1 MWSVYTKQFEPG
13 AWVVLVFLILSLVLS
28 LFVVSW
34 WSIHEVKLS
43 ISDSALAV
51 VGALLSQ
58 GSPLNFQTAAGR
70 TVVLTTLF
78 LQVLTLA
85 FYTSNLVSALAA
97 GPPLPVFK
105 NLQDIHNEKSF
116 TFGFLRSSSNANDFR
131 LKDEDLVASYT
142 VGMERVLREKYALL
156 ISEVFYALNFGRH
169 CKVFMLPAV
178 YFPNYLSFALP
189 KDSPLV
195 PILNKVVVDILSAG
209 LMRKW
214 WLETYD
220 SNTKCN
226 LLETA
231 PIELKTVLTPFLL
244 LGLSILL
251 VLGVLAGELVVSR
264 RALAKDLV
272 NRQKSVVMHFNF
284 PINPAL
290 APILTLWTTVSST

>member
-1 MWSVYTKQFEPG
+1 MKDGSVT
-13 AWVVLVFLILSLVLS
+13 
-28 LFVVSW
+28 
-34 WSIHEVKLS
+34 
-43 ISDSALAV
+43 
-51 VGALLSQ
+51 
-58 GSPLNFQTAAGR
+58 GSPLNFKTAAGR
-70 TVVLTTLF
+70 TAVLTTLF

-131 LKDEDLVASYT
+131 VGLSLLLSRPDSQSPLYQSVWRRLKDEDLVASYT
-142 VGMERVLREKYALL
+142 DGMERVLREKYALL

-189 KDSPLV
+189 KGSPLG
-195 PILNKVVVDILSAG
+195 PILNKVVLDILSAG

-251 VLGVLAGELVVSR
+251 ALGVLAGELVASR
-264 RALAKDLV
+264 RALTKLV
-272 NRQKSVVMHFNF
+272 LLCN
-284 PINPAL
+284 INPNPFDVFAEPE
-290 APILTLWTTVSST
+290 APLSCPQIEKVV